1 MAYNDT
7 YMRYDY
13 EAHRYVLTT
22 EYVAKKL
29 NIDLVARI
37 NATGS
42 IDRAQAATLLLE
54 HASKSVYSWIYETGG
69 ENDVQ
74 EWILGTD
81 PQARALIRDAMGEQV
96 MYLLINGDLGLVAGV
111 DGATMSGAGQ
121 SAFAEARIAPNAKA
135 ILQRNLSAYK
145 CPIVFFG
152 RFPISHGDRVRLP
165 AYAEDNY

>member
-13 EAHRYVLTT
+13 DAHRYVLTT
-22 EYVAKKL
+22 DYAAEKL

-37 NATGS
+37 NPTGS
-42 IDRAQAATLLLE
+42 IDRAQAAVLLLE
-54 HASKSVYSWIYETGG
+54 RASQNVYSYIYECGG
-69 ENDVQ
+69 DNDVQ

-81 PQARALIRDAMGEQV
+81 PQARALICDAMGEQL
-96 MYLLINGDLGLVAGV
+96 MYLLANGDLGLVAGV

-121 SAFAEARIAPNAKA
+121 SAFAEARVAPNTKA
-135 ILQRNLSAYK
+135 ILQRNLTAYG
-145 CPIVFFG
+145 CPIIFLG
-152 RFPISHGDRVRLP
+152 RFPIPHGDRVRLP